1 MMLKPANENASL
13 HDHLYGN
20 IWVKICLY
28 FLFFLHLFALKL
40 ERFAAD
46 TDASEE
52 IPHYVIAKA
61 TYWRQ
66 SAAPPVR
73 YPKISTT
80 QALQESGNNN
90 GRFVQWCSTLL
101 HQRNPDR
108 TAGRDRSVGFL
119 DGKLWCCM
127 TCLEINS
134 GKSCASAPLQL
145 PRRSDLNLLCQSGWD
160 EFSRSSNSDKKRAC
174 ARIKTQERESYVQAD
189 VSVTMRALLSPRA
202 HTGVSGVTGDAWA
215 EYVP

>member
-1 MMLKPANENASL
+1 MS
-13 HDHLYGN
+13 
-20 IWVKICLY
+20 KIRLY
-28 FLFFLHLFALKL
+28 FPFFGPFCIKTWTFCSRHWRKWRDSALRHREGHIL
-40 ERFAAD
+40 EA
-46 TDASEE
+46 
-52 IPHYVIAKA
+52 
-61 TYWRQ
+61 

-80 QALQESGNNN
+80 QALQESGNND

-119 DGKLWCCM
+119 DGKQWCCA

-145 PRRSDLNLLCQSGWD
+145 PRRSDLNLLCHSGWD
-160 EFSRSSNSDKKRAC
+160 EFSRSSYSDKNVH
-174 ARIKTQERESYVQAD
+174 VQ
-189 VSVTMRALLSPRA
+189 
-202 HTGVSGVTGDAWA
+202 G
-215 EYVP
+215 